1 MSCAP
6 PIIDSETD
14 LKGLLP
20 EQLRALA
27 TDLGEP
33 AYRGDQLF
41 SWIQDQ
47 GESRMEAMSN
57 LPKRFRLALV
67 DAGASVGRLKLLE
80 RRDSRTGMAVK
91 FLFEAQSFRPGS
103 VQAPAGQIE
112 AVLIVDGDRRTA
124 CLSSQV
130 GCALDCQFCA
140 TRRMGFRR
148 NLSAGEMVDQLLQ
161 LNAVAAEGG
170 ERVTNI
176 VMMGM
181 GEPLLN
187 YDEVTQ
193 ALRVIRHTDGA
204 AIGLALLAIWVAG
217 RPASIEQTFGFH
229 RTEILAAMLNALS
242 LWFIAALIFF

>member
-6 PIIDSETD
+6 PIIVSETD

-41 SWIQDQ
+41 SWIHGQ

-140 TRRMGFRR
+140 TGRMGFRR

-204 AIGLALLAIWVAG
+204 AIGGRRITVSTAG
-217 RPASIEQTFGFH
+217 
-229 RTEILAAMLNALS
+229 
-242 LWFIAALIFF
+242 